1 MLIRLE
7 NLEFSL
13 YIGDLPWEKKNLQ
26 KVAVTLEIRV
36 KGQPPDYWAVS
47 KAIVQEFSKTK
58 YLWLEDLAVA
68 MADFL
73 KKNFKIKGDLK
84 LSKFPKPRQS
94 PKVFQVELAL

>member
-1 MLIRLE
+1 MRIKLE
-7 NLEFSL
+7 DIELRL
-13 YIGDLPWEKKNLQ
+13 YIGDLPWEKKHLQ

-36 KGQPPDYWAVS
+36 KGQPPDYWAIS

-58 YLWLEDLAVA
+58 YLWLEDLALA

-73 KKNFKIKGDLK
+73 KKKFKIRGALK